1 MEAREESE
9 SRSRHSTM
17 ASSESRASGGEDDDV
32 VGGGHVQS
40 SRSLERICCLAVRTA
55 SSFAFDVASLLVVA
69 LGWRSDVWLLE
80 REEVS

>member
-17 ASSESRASGGEDDDV
+17 ASWESRVSGRDDDV
-32 VGGGHVQS
+32 GGHVQS
-40 SRSLERICCLAVRTA
+40 SLSLERICCLAVRTT
-55 SSFAFDVASLLVVA
+55 SSFAFDVVGLFGVA

>member
-1 MEAREESE
+1 MV
-9 SRSRHSTM
+9 
-17 ASSESRASGGEDDDV
+17 SSESSGADDDLDV
-32 VGGGHVQS
+32 GGHVQS

-55 SSFAFDVASLLVVA
+55 SSFAFDVVGLFGVA

>member
-1 MEAREESE
+1 
-9 SRSRHSTM
+9 M
-17 ASSESRASGGEDDDV
+17 ASSESRASGGEDDDDDV

-69 LGWRSDVWLLE
+69 LGGRSDVWLLE